1 MNLSDTAAARPAAWT
16 APANEF
22 RTRLGQWMQQI
33 PTGGAWKSFGSAFAL
48 FLMHAAQKADADGTN
63 LHQAPSNE
71 WFAKSCRTSKD
82 SIPRFYRAA
91 AEAGLMTL
99 AFGPSG
105 ARVRGY
111 ACVLPIG
118 GVPRWEAALAVL
130 RQDRRRVR
138 QAVRRAA
145 GGHAGDVGP
154 AGDFTGTDAAVPALP
169 AVPVDNS
176 ARDARSAP
184 AAPAPAPAPAPAAP
198 APVRAAASGHVPGSA
213 AGIPPRKSARAG
225 LPGEGAGRNSSAR
238 AGSGR
243 SARTGSQ
250 VRTCG
255 PDQEAHYQDRTT
267 AGLSRPVTTPRVRA
281 LLSVGGAAAA
291 AGPAPA
297 EPLPAGPW
305 TAGPAGPDDLE
316 HAGGAQY
323 RDRTPAGVPAAPACA
338 APPPEPAGPA
348 APGPGWPAGEVV
360 RPGTPGWDELRATMR
375 AIRERLGGGRRR

>member
-1 MNLSDTAAARPAAWT
+1 MNLSDTVGVRPAGWT

-111 ACVLPIG
+111 ACVLPVG

-138 QAVRRAA
+138 QAVSRAA
-145 GGHAGDVGP
+145 GRLAGP
-154 AGDFTGTDAAVPALP
+154 AGDVTGTDAAVPAVP
-169 AVPVDNS
+169 AVPADNS
-176 ARDARSAP
+176 ARDAGTTRTAP
-184 AAPAPAPAPAPAAP
+184 AAPG
-198 APVRAAASGHVPGSA
+198 PVRAAASGPVPVPGSA
-213 AGIPPRKSARAG
+213 DGFPPGRSARAG
-225 LPGEGAGRNSSAR
+225 LPGGNPGRNSSAR

-243 SARTGSQ
+243 SARTGTQ

-255 PDQEAHYQDRTT
+255 PNQEAHHQDRTT
-267 AGLSRPVTTPRVRA
+267 AGLSGPVTTPRVRA

-316 HAGGAQY
+316 HTGGPQH
-323 RDRTPAGVPAAPACA
+323 RDRTPAGAPAAPACA

>member
-63 LHQAPSNE
+63 LHRAPSNE

-138 QAVRRAA
+138 QAARRTADRPAVAA
-145 GGHAGDVGP
+145 GGP
-154 AGDFTGTDAAVPALP
+154 AGTSEAVPAVPAAGAVPAPAAVPAAG
-169 AVPVDNS
+169 AVPASRAATVDNS
-176 ARDARSAP
+176 AHDARP
-184 AAPAPAPAPAPAAP
+184 GP
-198 APVRAAASGHVPGSA
+198 VPGC
-213 AGIPPRKSARAG
+213 PPRKSARAG

-255 PDQEAHYQDRTT
+255 PDQEADYQDRTT

-297 EPLPAGPW
+297 EPLPAGPR

-316 HAGGAQY
+316 HTGGPQH
-323 RDRTPAGVPAAPACA
+323 RDRPPAGVPAAPACA

-348 APGPGWPAGEVV
+348 APGAGWPAGEVV